1 MSNGQPM
8 AQSIASKLDL
18 LPKAFT
24 NALGLIIKETFS
36 PVVKPATIRSVLTVA
51 VMQGWILRQM
61 DVNNAFLHGQ
71 LTETV
76 YMSQPPGF
84 KDQTNPHYV
93 CKLREAIYGLKQAP
107 QAWYSTLKHAL
118 IQLGFHNSKSD
129 SSFVQ
134 SLIQQLGDQ
143 FSLKDMGPLNYFL
156 GVEVVST
163 FIGLFLSQHKY
174 VRDLL
179 SKTSMVGA
187 KDVSTPLSTGIS
199 LKLDDGTA
207 SVDSTEFRRVLGS
220 LQYLSLTRP
229 DIFFAV
235 NMLSQFM
242 HKPTTTHWTVVKNLL
257 RYLKQTIFHG
267 IHIQKTTT
275 WHLTTYS
282 NADWAGNLDYRTSTS
297 AYISFLGHKPIF

>member
-1 MSNGQPM
+1 M

-36 PVVKPATIRSVLTVA
+36 PVVKPETIRSVLTVA

-84 KDQTNPHYV
+84 KDQTNPHHV
-93 CKLREAIYGLKQAP
+93 CKLREAIYGLKQTP
-107 QAWYSTLKHAL
+107 RAWYSTLKHTL
-118 IQLGFHNSKSD
+118 IQLVFHNSKSD
-129 SSFVQ
+129 SSLFIYHRGSVMCYMLVYVDDFVLTGNDSSFVK

-156 GVEVVST
+156 GVKVVST
-163 FIGLFLSQHKY
+163 CAGLFLSQHKY

-187 KDVSTPLSTGIS
+187 KDVSTP
-199 LKLDDGTA
+199 
-207 SVDSTEFRRVLGS
+207 
-220 LQYLSLTRP
+220 YLLT
-229 DIFFAV
+229 
-235 NMLSQFM
+235 
-242 HKPTTTHWTVVKNLL
+242 
-257 RYLKQTIFHG
+257 YL
-267 IHIQKTTT
+267 
-275 WHLTTYS
+275 
-282 NADWAGNLDYRTSTS
+282 
-297 AYISFLGHKPIF
+297 